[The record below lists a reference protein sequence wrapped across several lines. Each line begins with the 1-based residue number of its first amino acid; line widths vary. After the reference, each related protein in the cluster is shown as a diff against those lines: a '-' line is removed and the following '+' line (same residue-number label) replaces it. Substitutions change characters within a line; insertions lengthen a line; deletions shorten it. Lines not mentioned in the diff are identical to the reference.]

1 MKQKTMILMA
11 LVALA
16 VLVGSC
22 HWEVEKNSKG
32 TKKEK
37 VEKNYNDLLPFERIR
52 IDVPCDIYYTQGDTT
67 KVKIVAS
74 RDQLISK
81 TDVTVWGIKHSKKV
95 YLKDFIDKIDVT
107 SDGRWLQI
115 SKKKRSN
122 WKRKNWLSIYV
133 TSPDLIE
140 VDMRGVGSFK
150 AEGDLDTDTLRLS
163 MEGVGSI
170 NIPSLICDRLQAK
183 VAGAGSIQL
192 SDVTAQETQLSMNG
206 VGSIKVENFQNSGS
220 VHCTMEG
227 VGSIKLGGEVQN
239 FSNYVNGVGSI
250 DAKDLKIK
258 ELGEQ

>member
-1 MKQKTMILMA
+1 MKKKTMILTA
-11 LVALA
+11 LASLA

-22 HWEVEKNSKG
+22 SWKF
-32 TKKEK
+32 
-37 VEKNYNDLLPFERIR
+37 EKNYKETDGSKVTKNYDGLAPFERIL
-52 IDVPCDIYYTQGDTT
+52 INATCNVYYVQGDTT
-67 KVKIVAS
+67 RVKVVATTPEVMAKTSVKSEGGCLKI
-74 RDQLISK
+74 RTK
-81 TDVTVWGIKHSKKV
+81 GW
-95 YLKDFIDKIDVT
+95 
-107 SDGRWLQI
+107 
-115 SKKKRSN
+115 SN
-122 WKRKNWLSIYV
+122 WRKNKTVAVYV

-140 VDMRGVGSFK
+140 VAMHGAGQFR
-150 AEGDLDTDTLRLS
+150 AEGKIDTDTLRLS

-170 NIPSLICDRLQAK
+170 KIPSLICDRLQAK